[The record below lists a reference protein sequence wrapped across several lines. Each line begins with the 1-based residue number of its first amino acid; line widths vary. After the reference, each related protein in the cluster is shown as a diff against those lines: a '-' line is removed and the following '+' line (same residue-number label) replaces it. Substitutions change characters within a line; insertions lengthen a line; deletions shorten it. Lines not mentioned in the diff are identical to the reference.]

1 MNATELKAFIRQISK
16 EKDLDVEV
24 VKEAIQQAIISAS
37 KKNLTQF
44 EDARPELDVE
54 TGELHLFVS
63 KSVVKIA
70 TNPRTQISL
79 RDAQKTNPD
88 VEAGDRIELEVDPS
102 IFGRIA
108 AQSARQVVMQKL
120 KEAERQKVYGEYETR
135 KGEIFSGIVQ
145 RFEKRDFILSL
156 GKTEA
161 ILPLTETPM
170 GTRYRVGDRVKVVLI
185 AIDPEARGPVL
196 KVSRN
201 TEQLVAKLFEQ
212 EVPEIADGTVR
223 IHSIVREPGAR
234 TKLAVESTSNDV
246 DPVGACVGVKGSR
259 VQMIVREL
267 ENEKIDIVPY
277 SDNIREFIRAA
288 LVPAQIQSI
297 EIDEEHRKADV
308 IVKQGNLSLAIGKRG
323 QNAKLAARL
332 TGWKLDIHSEGEDE
346 KMANVN
352 LSHVQRQYLED
363 FLTQI
368 DWITD
373 DARQAIY
380 DSGFYDN
387 VEQLAQADVEELGST
402 ADIESASAQ
411 EIIDGAREYMDALAE
426 MTRSNYGDDPF
437 AQAAEEPE
445 EADSATAT
453 ASDEGREEDD
463 APETGEAT
471 DDESSTDVPNSD
483 KTEIQPDDKEAG
495 TLDDEEKDDSEPSAE
510 LTVKESEAH

>member
-1 MNATELKAFIRQISK
+1 MDATELTAFIRQISK

-37 KKNLTQF
+37 KKNLSQF

-54 TGELHLFVS
+54 TGELQLYVT

-70 TNPRTQISL
+70 TNPRTQISQ
-79 RDAQKTNPD
+79 RDAVKIKED
-88 VEAGDRIELEVDPS
+88 AELGDRIEVQIDPS
-102 IFGRIA
+102 AFGRIA

-120 KEAERQKVYGEYETR
+120 KDAERHKVYDEYETR
-135 KGEIFSGIVQ
+135 RGEIFTGIVQ

-161 ILPLTETPM
+161 VLPLTETPM
-170 GTRYRVGDRVKVVLI
+170 GTRYRVGDRVKVILI
-185 AIDPEARGPVL
+185 DIDPEARGPVL

-212 EVPEIADGTVR
+212 EVPEIADGTVK

-234 TKLAVESTSNDV
+234 TKLAVESTTSDV

-277 SDNIREFIRAA
+277 SENVREFITAA

-297 EIDEEHRKADV
+297 EIDEETGKADV

-346 KMANVN
+346 KMANMNVA
-352 LSHVQRQYLED
+352 HVQRQYLED

-368 DWITD
+368 DWISD

-380 DSGFYDN
+380 DSGKFDN
-387 VEQLAQADVEELGST
+387 VEQLAAADAEDLSETANIEL
-402 ADIESASAQ
+402 AASQ
-411 EIIDGAREYMDALAE
+411 EIISGAREYMDALAE
-426 MTRSNYGDDPF
+426 MTRSNYGEDRAAQ
-437 AQAAEEPE
+437 AQAAVEEAGGTHSEEPAE
-445 EADSATAT
+445 SE
-453 ASDEGREEDD
+453 
-463 APETGEAT
+463 T
-471 DDESSTDVPNSD
+471 DDEPESESD
-483 KTEIQPDDKEAG
+483 SKSEDEDEDD
-495 TLDDEEKDDSEPSAE
+495 DDSEDEKSEDEESDETEAPEADGVE
-510 LTVKESEAH
+510 ESEKS

>member
-24 VKEAIQQAIISAS
+24 VKEAIQHAIISAS
-37 KKNLTQF
+37 KKNLSQF

-54 TGELHLFVS
+54 TGELQLFVT
-63 KSVVKIA
+63 KTVTKIA
-70 TNPRTQISL
+70 TNPRTQISQ
-79 RDAQKTNPD
+79 REAAKIKPDAQPGDT
-88 VEAGDRIELEVDPS
+88 VEVEIDPA

-120 KEAERQKVYGEYETR
+120 KDAERHKVYDEYEER
-135 KGEIFSGIVQ
+135 RGEIFTGIVQ
-145 RFEKRDFILSL
+145 RFEKRDYVLSL

-161 ILPLTETPM
+161 LMPLTETPM
-170 GTRYRVGDRVKVVLI
+170 GTRYRVGDRVKVILLD
-185 AIDPEARGPVL
+185 IDPEARGPVL

-201 TEQLVAKLFEQ
+201 SEQLVSKLFEQ

-234 TKLAVESTSNDV
+234 TKLAVESTTTDV

-277 SDNIREFIRAA
+277 SENIREYIKAA

-297 EIDEEHRKADV
+297 EIDEENGKADV
-308 IVKQGNLSLAIGKRG
+308 IVKEGNLSLAIGKRG

-346 KMANVN
+346 KRASMDHE
-352 LSHVQRQYLED
+352 HVQRQYLED

-373 DARQAIY
+373 EAREAIY
-380 DSGFYDN
+380 QSGHYDKVDKLAN
-387 VEQLAQADVEELGST
+387 ANADELAQT
-402 ADIESASAQ
+402 AGIESGSAQ

-426 MTRSNYGDDPF
+426 MTRSNYGHEEKSPDDEADLSEDDGDHSEDDGNIAEASSDYEESAETPSELEESV
-437 AQAAEEPE
+437 AAEETGTEDASEESEPE
-445 EADSATAT
+445 PAQSELS
-453 ASDEGREEDD
+453 
-463 APETGEAT
+463 
-471 DDESSTDVPNSD
+471 N
-483 KTEIQPDDKEAG
+483 KTE
-495 TLDDEEKDDSEPSAE
+495 
-510 LTVKESEAH
+510 

>member
-37 KKNLTQF
+37 KKNLSQF

-63 KSVVKIA
+63 KAVVKIA

-79 RDAQKTNPD
+79 RDAKKINPD
-88 VEAGDRIELEVDPS
+88 VEPGERIEVEIDPA

-120 KEAERQKVYGEYETR
+120 KDAERHKVYDEYETR
-135 KGEIFSGIVQ
+135 RGEIFTGIVQ
-145 RFEKRDFILSL
+145 RFEKRDFVLNL

-161 ILPLTETPM
+161 LLPLTETPM
-170 GTRYRVGDRVKVVLI
+170 GTRYRVGDRVKVVLVD
-185 AIDPEARGPVL
+185 IDPEARGPVL

-201 TEQLVAKLFEQ
+201 SEQLVAKLFEQ
-212 EVPEIADGTVR
+212 EVPEISDGTVR
-223 IHSIVREPGAR
+223 IRSIVREPGAR
-234 TKLAVESTSNDV
+234 TKLAVESTTSDV

-277 SDNIREFIRAA
+277 SENVREFIKAA

-297 EIDEEHRKADV
+297 EIDEENDRADV

-323 QNAKLAARL
+323 QNAKLAAKL

-352 LSHVQRQYLED
+352 LAHVQRQYLED

-368 DWITD
+368 DWISD
-373 DARQAIY
+373 EAREAIY
-380 DSGFYDN
+380 SSGKFDN
-387 VEQLAQADVEELGST
+387 VEQLAGADANDLGET
-402 ADIESASAQ
+402 ADIEAASAQ
-411 EIIDGAREYMDALAE
+411 EIIDGAREYMEALRE
-426 MTRSNYGDDPF
+426 MTRSNYGDE
-437 AQAAEEPE
+437 AVAGAADDSDDLEAEVEDNLNPDDVE
-445 EADSATAT
+445 ADGGESDQEGDLPGEGPPADETTDDNLAESADSAL
-453 ASDEGREEDD
+453 EE
-463 APETGEAT
+463 
-471 DDESSTDVPNSD
+471 
-483 KTEIQPDDKEAG
+483 TENR
-495 TLDDEEKDDSEPSAE
+495 
-510 LTVKESEAH
+510 